1 MIRLQA
7 SILEGIRQA
16 DTPAKL
22 HRYLQNAIELEH
34 STIPPYLTA
43 MFSLRPGRNRRIGEM
58 IRSIVIEE
66 MLHMSIAANILIAI
80 GGKPQINTPNF
91 VPKYPGPLPMQIGD
105 GLVVGIEAFSM
116 PLTKN
121 VFMAIEQP
129 ENEIPVRLLKAGDEA
144 EPEYATI
151 GQFYD
156 AIQTQI
162 RALGN
167 EIFVAPSAPPQVIAP
182 HWFSSEK
189 LYPIVDVESACA
201 AIELIKVEGEGTST
215 TPFQSPNDPAHFYKF
230 GSIVAGRELIA
241 TPTGYAYGGAAIP
254 FDPDGVWPLRPNCK
268 IADFQPGTQART
280 RIEQFAFNY
289 STLLNSLHFAFNGEP
304 ERLDA
309 AIGVMYDL
317 RVLSAAMMQTVA
329 DPKTGQTVGPS
340 FEFVHTQG
348 GMG

>member
-1 MIRLQA
+1 MIRLQS
-7 SILEGIRQA
+7 SILQDIRAA
-16 DTPAKL
+16 DTAAKL
-22 HRYLQNAIELEH
+22 HRFLQNAIELEH

-43 MFSLRPGRNRRIGEM
+43 MFSLRPGRNRRIGEL

-80 GGKPQINTPNF
+80 GGEPQINTPDF
-91 VPKYPGPLPMQIGD
+91 VPNYPGPLPMQIGD

-116 PLTKN
+116 ALTKN

-129 ENEIPVRLLKAGDEA
+129 ENEIPVRLQALGGEP

-156 AIQTQI
+156 AIQAQI
-162 RALGN
+162 RALGDS
-167 EIFVAPSAPPQVIAP
+167 IFIKPAAPPQVVAP
-182 HWFSSEK
+182 HWFAAKK
-189 LYPIVDVESACA
+189 LYPITDVESACA

-215 TPFQSPNDPAHFYKF
+215 SPFQSPNDPAHFYKF
-230 GSIVAGRELIA
+230 GSVVVGRELIA
-241 TPTGYAYGGAAIP
+241 TPTGYAYGGDAIP
-254 FDPDGVWPLRPNCK
+254 FEPDGVWPLRPNCK
-268 IADFQPGTQART
+268 IADFEHGTQART

-289 STLLNSLHFAFNGEP
+289 SSLLNSLHLAFNGQP

-317 RVLSAAMMQTVA
+317 RVLSAAMMQTIA
-329 DPKTGQTVGPS
+329 DSKTGQTVGPS
-340 FEFVHTQG
+340 FEFVRTQG
-348 GMG
+348 GMP

>member
-1 MIRLQA
+1 MIRLQR
-7 SILEGIRQA
+7 SILQDIAHA

-80 GGKPQINTPNF
+80 GGKPQINTPTF
-91 VPKYPGPLPMQIGD
+91 IPKYPGPLPMQIGE

-116 PLTKN
+116 ALTKN

-129 ENEIPVRLLKAGDEA
+129 ENEIPVRALATEA

-156 AIQTQI
+156 AIQAQI
-162 RALGN
+162 RTLGN
-167 EIFVAPSAPPQVIAP
+167 AIFTVPNAPPQVIAP
-182 HWFSSEK
+182 HWFAANK
-189 LYPIVDVESACA
+189 LYPIVDVDSACA

-215 TPFQSPNDPAHFYKF
+215 SPFESPNDPAHFYKF

-241 TPTGYAYGGAAIP
+241 TPTGYAYGGDVIP
-254 FDPDGVWPLRPNCK
+254 FDPDGVWPLRANCK
-268 IADFQPGTQART
+268 IADFKPGTQART

-289 STLLNSLHFAFNGEP
+289 STLLNSLHLAFNGEP

-340 FEFVHTQG
+340 FEFVRTQG
-348 GMG
+348 GMA